1 MGAAEQ
7 VAQDHQLP
15 FATQD
20 LGGGLDRALRCKVRH
35 PGRAVSA
42 GGTIYVSGQAGIDEH
57 GRTVS
62 QDCEVQ
68 ARQDCQNLATALG
81 AAGASLADVVKVT
94 IMVTDMSHL
103 DTIVSLRGEFF
114 GEPYPADTLLQVAG
128 LAQPDW
134 QVEIDA
140 IAMIQA
146 SDARRSTAGS

>member
-1 MGAAEQ
+1 M
-7 VAQDHQLP
+7 
-15 FATQD
+15 
-20 LGGGLDRALRCKVRH
+20 
-35 PGRAVSA
+35 
-42 GGTIYVSGQAGIDEH
+42 
-57 GRTVS
+57 
-62 QDCEVQ
+62 
-68 ARQDCQNLATALG
+68 
-81 AAGASLADVVKVT
+81 VKVT

-103 DTIVSLRGEFF
+103 DTIVSLRGELC